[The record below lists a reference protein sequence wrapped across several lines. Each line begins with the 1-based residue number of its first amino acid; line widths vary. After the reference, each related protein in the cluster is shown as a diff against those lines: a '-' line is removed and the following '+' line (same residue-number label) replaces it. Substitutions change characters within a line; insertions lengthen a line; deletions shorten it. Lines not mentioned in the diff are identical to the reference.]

1 MSNNGLSHR
10 NLEHGWVPE
19 KFGAGHVEG
28 IVAWRNC

>member
-10 NLEHGWVPE
+10 HFEHGCVPE
-19 KFGAGHVEG
+19 KLGTGHVEG